1 MALKE
6 KQPKGTKNT
15 KKTGNWK
22 RKALIWSLRVV
33 AAMTAFFFLLILMVY
48 IGVFAKLPSTDKL
61 KGIENYTASIVYSVD
76 GKIMGGYYVQN
87 RQTIPKQEIPQS
99 VKDALIATEDSRF
112 FEHKG
117 LDFIGIGRV
126 VVKTFLFGDKAQGGG
141 STISQQLAKNLYP
154 RRDLGIL
161 SMPVNKIREGFIAGR
176 LEKVFEKED
185 ILAMY
190 LNTVPFGEDIYGIE
204 AAAQRFFSKKARFL
218 NPAESATLVGMLAAN
233 TAYNPRL
240 NPDKSTAR
248 RNIVLTRM
256 ETNRFLTSEEAEKWR
271 NTPMKVNYT
280 RIDQNSGVAP
290 YFRERI
296 RVKAV
301 EILNDEYGDRY
312 DIYTDGLKIYTT
324 IDSRLQ
330 NYADQSSQQHM
341 AALQKEFNDHWK
353 NKEPWHATPNILKDA
368 IRKSNRYTAAKKQGL
383 SHDDIMKQ
391 MKRPVRMNILAH
403 DGYKVMEMSPIDSI
417 KHYLKILN
425 TGFMAMDARTGY
437 ILAWIGGVDHRAFQ
451 YDHVTSQRQV
461 GSTFKPFVYATAL
474 LNGAEPCDYYPN
486 VQETYRE
493 YNNWSPANSDGK
505 YEGYYTLKGALANS
519 VNTIAAQ
526 LIVKTG
532 PDEVADVA
540 HAMGIDSDI
549 PAYPSIALGT
559 ASLSLYEMVKAYA
572 PFVNH
577 GKKVEPIG
585 LLKIEDKNGNILY
598 KHPALKEQ
606 ETVLDPDVARSMVE
620 IMKGVINEGTARS
633 LRGVYGLNSDLLG
646 KTGTTQ
652 DNTDGWF
659 IACTPTLVAG
669 VWVGNDIPAIRFRS
683 TALGQGAHTALP
695 IFARFMRRVEAD
707 PRFNKY
713 SQARFDSLPEYLAY
727 RFDCEPFVLE
737 NPEKGFIERL
747 FDKQDKPAT
756 PTVRKEQNENK
767 PKSEQERQSLLDK
780 MKDLFKK
787 K

>member
-1 MALKE
+1 MASASKD
-6 KQPKGTKNT
+6 KQSKGTASKKNNST
-15 KKTGNWK
+15 WK
-22 RKALIWSLRVV
+22 RTALIWSLRVLGG
-33 AAMTAFFFLLILMVY
+33 MITFFFLMVLMVY
-48 IGVFAKLPSTDKL
+48 IGVFGKLPSETKL
-61 KGIENYTASIVYSVD
+61 KGIENNTASMVYSVD

-126 VVKTFLFGDKAQGGG
+126 VIKTFLFGDKSQGGG

-154 RRDLGIL
+154 RRNLGIL
-161 SMPVNKIREGFIAGR
+161 SMPVNKIREGFIASR
-176 LEKVFEKED
+176 LEKAFIKED

-204 AAAQRFFSKKARFL
+204 AASQRFFSKKARFL
-218 NPAESATLVGMLAAN
+218 NPAEAATLVGMLAAN

-248 RNIVLTRM
+248 RNIVLGRM
-256 ETNRFLTSEEAEKWR
+256 ETNHFLTPEETEKWK
-271 NTPMKVNYT
+271 NSPLKVKYT
-280 RIDQNSGVAP
+280 RYDHNSGVSP

-296 RVKAV
+296 RVKV
-301 EILNDEYGDRY
+301 EEILKDKFGDQY
-312 DIYTDGLKIYTT
+312 NIYTDGLKIYTT

-330 NYADQSSQQHM
+330 SYADQSSAQQM
-341 AALQKEFNDHWK
+341 KALQVEFNEHWK
-353 NKEPWHATPNILKDA
+353 NKEPWAAAPKILKDA
-368 IRKSNRYTAAKKQGL
+368 VRQSGRYAALKQQGL
-383 SHDDIMKQ
+383 NHEAIMKQ
-391 MKRPVRMNILAH
+391 MAIPVKMSIFSQG
-403 DGYKVMEMSPIDSI
+403 GYKMVEMSPLDSV

-425 TGFMAMDARTGY
+425 TGFMAMDARTGH

-474 LNGAEPCDYYPN
+474 LDGAQPCDYYPN
-486 VQETYRE
+486 VKEIYHD
-493 YNNWSPANSDGK
+493 YNDWSPSNADGK
-505 YEGYYTLKGALANS
+505 YEGYYTLKGALSQS
-519 VNTIAAQ
+519 VNTVAAQ
-526 LIVKTG
+526 LIIKTG
-532 PDEVADVA
+532 ADDVVDLA
-540 HAMGIDSDI
+540 HAMGIESDI
-549 PAYPSIALGT
+549 PEYPSIALGT
-559 ASLSLYEMVKAYA
+559 ASLSLYEMVAAYA
-572 PFVNH
+572 PFVNN
-577 GKKVEPIG
+577 GKKVEPVG
-585 LLKIEDKNGNILY
+585 LLKIEDQNGKVLY
-598 KHPALKEQ
+598 KHSQAKDQ
-606 ETVLDPDVARSMVE
+606 ETVLDPDVARMMVE
-620 IMKGVINEGTARS
+620 MMRAVIDEGTGKS
-633 LRGVYGLNSDLLG
+633 LRAVYGLNSDLAG

-669 VWVGNDIPAIRFRS
+669 AWVGNDNPAIRFRS

-695 IFARFMRRVEAD
+695 IFARFLRQAEAD

-713 SQARFDSLPEYLAY
+713 TQARFDSLPEYMVN

-737 NPEKGFIERL
+737 NPEKNFIERI
-747 FDKQDKPAT
+747 FDKPANVGT
-756 PTVRKEQNENK
+756 PVVKKQEESK
-767 PKSEQERQSLLDK
+767 PKTDKDRQSLLEK

-787 K
+787 